1 MTAEL
6 VQRLAQLKLLL
17 CTKPLNTTRGRSN
30 LKLSSSGGKD
40 SSHHDSSGSSSNRSN
55 SGVNHNGARGNFSSN
70 GTRVNPNSNRGTQIN
85 HNSIKKPRGT
95 MYATRLI
102 HA

>member
-55 SGVNHNGARGNFSSN
+55 SGVNHSNHN

-85 HNSIKKPRGT
+85 PNSIKKPRGT

-102 HA
+102 HV